1 MRCEPWLRC
10 LARSQEAQRAT
21 CEIDQRSDLPEEAF
35 YREYYLPGRPV
46 LLRGAVS
53 LSERCK
59 FARAAPEMREILHE
73 SRGCGRTAYPT
84 LTGQKK

>member
-1 MRCEPWLRC
+1 M
-10 LARSQEAQRAT
+10 
-21 CEIDQRSDLPEEAF
+21 
-35 YREYYLPGRPV
+35 